1 MSCKKGRSIE
11 LFFHDGDP
19 DGMVTATI
27 PFQWTGH
34 VLRVPRGQI
43 KKGLNEP
50 ETAQPGVYILCGNSE
65 DGPNFYVGETDE
77 IRKRIKQ
84 HIQEGKKDWWDDAI
98 FVTAIGEPLN
108 KAHARYLEC
117 QVHSKALQVGLA
129 NVDNAKTTT
138 LSPLSKAAQAHMD
151 AFLDNLEM
159 ILKALGY
166 HFLDD
171 RTHRAEPAEP
181 SETARETPVEF
192 VFAVKRSGVAARA
205 LREGGHFIVLKDST
219 AKAEWQSPESHKSYF
234 ALHESLIKQRILV
247 PDGDVLR
254 FATDYRFSSPS
265 AAGAVIAGRT
275 VRGTTDWKVA
285 GTGQSF
291 QEWEQARV
299 SHEDDTQ

>member
-1 MSCKKGRSIE
+1 MSPRKGRSIE

-34 VLRVPRGQI
+34 VLRVPRGKI
-43 KKGLNEP
+43 DEGLKEP
-50 ETAQPGVYILCGNSE
+50 EANQPGIYILSGNSTE
-65 DGPNFYVGETDE
+65 GPNLYVGETDE

-108 KAHARYLEC
+108 KAHARYLEY
-117 QVHSKALQVGLA
+117 QVHTKALNVGVA

-138 LSPLSKAAQAHMD
+138 ESPLSKAAQAHMD
-151 AFLDNLEM
+151 GFLDNLEM

-171 RTHRAEPAEP
+171 RTNRSELLKVSEAE
-181 SETARETPVEF
+181 RNDRVEF
-192 VFAVKRSGVAARA
+192 VFAVKKSGVAARA
-205 LREGGHFIVLKDST
+205 VREGGHFIVLQEST
-219 AKAEWQSPESHKSYF
+219 AKKEWQSPESHLSYS
-234 ALHESLIKQRILV
+234 ALHESLIKQGVLV

-254 FATDYRFSSPS
+254 FAADYRFSSPS

-285 GTGQSF
+285 DTGQSY
-291 QEWEQARV
+291 QQWEQAQFPKE
-299 SHEDDTQ
+299 EDA

>member
-1 MSCKKGRSIE
+1 MSPKKGRSIE

-34 VLRVPRGQI
+34 VLRVPRGKI
-43 KKGLNEP
+43 DEGLKEP
-50 ETAQPGVYILCGNSE
+50 EASQPGIYILSGTSE
-65 DGPNFYVGETDE
+65 EGPNFYVGETDE

-84 HIQEGKKDWWDDAI
+84 HIQEGKKDWWDAAI

-117 QVHSKALQVGLA
+117 EVHEKALKVGIA

-138 LSPLSKAAQAHMD
+138 RSPLSKAAEAHMD
-151 AFLDNLEM
+151 GFLDSLEM

-171 RTHRAEPAEP
+171 RTHRSAP
-181 SETARETPVEF
+181 SKTTNEEKEASVEF
-192 VFAVKRSGVAARA
+192 TFSVNASGVSARA
-205 LREGGHFIVLKDST
+205 IREDGHFVVLKDST
-219 AKAEWQSPESHKSYF
+219 AKAEWKTPESHKSYS
-234 ALHESLIKQRILV
+234 ALHDSLIKQGILV
-247 PDGDVLR
+247 RDGNVLR
-254 FATDYRFSSPS
+254 FVTDYKFSSPS

-285 GTGQSF
+285 GTDQSF
-291 QEWEQARV
+291 QKWEQARV